1 MNNPHIRLLK
11 PEEAKKMHDLF
22 EDARDYLVF
31 AQRARNEEVRK
42 RCLKRV
48 QEISQEL
55 EKF

>member
-1 MNNPHIRLLK
+1 MSNPHIRLLK

-22 EDARDYLVF
+22 EDARDYLIF